1 MNSRHGAD
9 AAGVRAQ
16 PVAGHDSGAGAP
28 PRFWFVRR
36 VRASADAASFPAAQ
50 LTQAARA
57 RAEGSALFKRGK
69 YNEADAAFSDGL
81 EKLQLVNLGFECE
94 GPGAALLHANRS
106 LARAAVGRFREAL
119 LDIDAALVCSPNDAA
134 FAERRVTVIRALN
147 RAAAFNADK
156 DANTRLL
163 MKGEDQYSTGML

>member
-1 MNSRHGAD
+1 MPS
-9 AAGVRAQ
+9 
-16 PVAGHDSGAGAP
+16 PLPS
-28 PRFWFVRR
+28 
-36 VRASADAASFPAAQ
+36 Q

-57 RAEGSALFKRGK
+57 RAEGATLFKRGK
-69 YNEADAAFSDGL
+69 YAEADAAFGDGL

-106 LARAAVGRFREAL
+106 LARAAVGRYREAL
-119 LDIDAALVCSPNDAA
+119 VDIEAALMTSPNDAE
-134 FAERRVTVIRALN
+134 FANRRVTVIRALN